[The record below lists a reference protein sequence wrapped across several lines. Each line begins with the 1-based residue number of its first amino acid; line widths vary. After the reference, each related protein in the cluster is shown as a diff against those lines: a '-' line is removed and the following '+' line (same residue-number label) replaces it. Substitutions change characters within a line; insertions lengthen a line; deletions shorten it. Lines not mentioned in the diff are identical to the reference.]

1 MAEFNIVN
9 TCINGLFIIEP
20 EIFIDNRGHFYES
33 YNENEFKKYGIDKK
47 FVQDNVSFSIKGV
60 LRGLHFQ
67 NSRPQ
72 GKLTRVIVGE
82 VYDVAVDLRIDSH
95 TFGKWY
101 GIILS
106 GKNKKMLYIPEGFAH
121 GFYVLSDY
129 AIFEYKCTDFYTP
142 TDQGGIIWND
152 SFLEIDWPISG
163 SQEIILSQQDKKWGT
178 LEDFKNKNR
187 LINKKYES

>member
-82 VYDVAVDLRIDSH
+82 VYDVVVDLRIDSH